1 MTINHSRLRW
11 AVSMAGLSHRRK
23 VEWFLLIKSDGADPC
38 WEMLRYL
45 GGGCALPAWC
55 VSQCYFGKWGPAV
68 HTRAHTHTRTH
79 THCCYCCF
87 SGPLTLVRLPL
98 CGMWN
103 ERTYTWNKNKLEE
116 NNSVRQLLKR
126 CNSSSKCYHFIYFSR
141 LQLWCCVTQK
151 NPTKNLD
158 ESSVSES
165 NQQCDVRFFFFLCVC
180 VLLNTFPNS
189 WNRITSTR
197 AQTNLFEMVC

>member
-1 MTINHSRLRW
+1 MPTTINHSHRRW

-55 VSQCYFGKWGPAV
+55 VSQTVLFWQMGTCSS
-68 HTRAHTHTRTH
+68 HTSTHTY

-116 NNSVRQLLKR
+116 NNSVRQLLKM
-126 CNSSSKCYHFIYFSR
+126 CNDFIKM
-141 LQLWCCVTQK
+141 LQLYIFQSATAMMLCH
-151 NPTKNLD
+151 TKK
-158 ESSVSES
+158 SH
-165 NQQCDVRFFFFLCVC
+165 
-180 VLLNTFPNS
+180 
-189 WNRITSTR
+189 
-197 AQTNLFEMVC
+197 

>member
-1 MTINHSRLRW
+1 MCT
-11 AVSMAGLSHRRK
+11 ACMV
-23 VEWFLLIKSDGADPC
+23 
-38 WEMLRYL
+38 
-45 GGGCALPAWC
+45 C
-55 VSQCYFGKWGPAV
+55 VTNSVILANGDLQFT
-68 HTRAHTHTRTH
+68 HEHTHIYTH

-126 CNSSSKCYHFIYFSR
+126 CNSSSKYYHFIYFSW

-165 NQQCDVRFFFFLCVC
+165 NQQCDVRFLFWCVCVC